1 MYFREGLSFFD
12 PFLQITGKYFT
23 YGSTVTLGRNIPW
36 RVSGREKVEK
46 NILMIIPV
54 PTQWEKEIDEMEMPL
69 TIFFNEDR
77 ECKNFPLVVLTA
89 QYQAIDQMVPLNRNP
104 V

>member
-1 MYFREGLSFFD
+1 MYRGEFQDVKKSK
-12 PFLQITGKYFT
+12 KYVNDHT
-23 YGSTVTLGRNIPW
+23 CP
-36 RVSGREKVEK
+36 
-46 NILMIIPV
+46 

>member
-1 MYFREGLSFFD
+1 
-12 PFLQITGKYFT
+12 
-23 YGSTVTLGRNIPW
+23 
-36 RVSGREKVEK
+36 
-46 NILMIIPV
+46 MIIPV